1 MGSMTWLKRILFN
14 HQYGSWAG
22 ATFFSFWIG
31 QRFYFYHDQLFRFTL
46 ISIIWWM
53 ITFQFFLFVA
63 AYLTR
68 SRAQANANGF
78 LESIFPFFC
87 AAMPFALLVKHP
99 HIPPTYA
106 ISPLKWVSISL
117 LLGGT
122 LLIIA
127 GIAVLRR
134 SFSIM
139 TEVRTPVVNGIY
151 RITRHPMYL
160 GSILTT
166 LGTLFL
172 QYSWLNLF
180 LFIIFGCCQ
189 LYRATREEN
198 KIMKFYPDYRHYAN
212 KVGWFWKIGRR
223 F

>member
-1 MGSMTWLKRILFN
+1 MAWLKRIKFN
-14 HQYGSWAG
+14 HQFGSWVG
-22 ATFFSFWIG
+22 AIFFSFWIG
-31 QRFYFYHDQLFRFTL
+31 QRFYIYHDQVFRFTL
-46 ISIIWWM
+46 ISIIWWL

-68 SRAQANANGF
+68 SMAQAKANGF

-87 AAMPFALLVKHP
+87 AAMPFLLLVKHP
-99 HIPPTYA
+99 YIPPTYA
-106 ISPLKWVSISL
+106 ISPLKLASIIL

-127 GIAVLRR
+127 GIVVLRR

-139 TEVRTPVVNGIY
+139 TEVRTPVLHGIY

-172 QYSWLNLF
+172 NYSWLNLL

-189 LYRATREEN
+189 IYRATREEN
-198 KIMKFYPDYRHYAN
+198 KIMHFYPEYQQYAN
-212 KVGWFWKIGRR
+212 EVGWFWKIGCR